1 MAKKDNYLEGYAQG
15 LKRGKENPITGPI
28 NKALDKA
35 LGNPH
40 ESARRGLDQGYDEMK
55 KAEKLE
61 EKRRQMKVMP
71 TQLMDNPVRL
81 KKPSDRTAE
90 ENAIMSEYEK
100 PAPYKKGG
108 VITDLKKAGFYDA
121 KKDKTKRL
129 SIINKVTT
137 KPQRIEMVDKMFS
150 AKKMAKGGTA
160 SSRADGCAVRGK
172 TKA

>member
-1 MAKKDNYLEGYAQG
+1 MAKKDDYLEGYGQG
-15 LKRGKENPITGPI
+15 LKRGKEGPVMGSI
-28 NKALDKA
+28 NKALDAA

-61 EKRRQMKVMP
+61 EKRRQMKVLP
-71 TQLMDNPVRL
+71 TQLIDNPVSL

-108 VITDLKKAGFYDA
+108 AI
-121 KKDKTKRL
+121 
-129 SIINKVTT
+129 KV
-137 KPQRIEMVDKMFS
+137 
-150 AKKMAKGGTA
+150 KKMASGGKVSQLA
-160 SSRADGCAVRGK
+160 KANGIAVRGK
-172 TKA
+172 TRGKIC